1 MRRDLDGRAQHLA
14 GKAGRQ
20 SLEARAHMAAL
31 GVVVVRQERLAVRA
45 GCTRVEGP
53 GFAQSLVGELDPR
66 APRVLAEDVGNGLPE
81 GAGLFRFAGF
91 GEEARSEEH
100 TSELQS
106 QSNLV
111 CR

>member
-66 APRVLAEDVGNGLPE
+66 PPRALAEDVDNCLPK
-81 GAGLFRFAGF
+81 GAGLFLCSRLREDAADRIGQKYKPP
-91 GEEARSEEH
+91 R
-100 TSELQS
+100 
-106 QSNLV
+106 
-111 CR
+111 